1 MENNV
6 NFDDQV
12 IRIVKRFLVKMDKC
26 PDEQRTPNNLWQPC
40 ADFVHE
46 EISKAFANK
55 KLDSNDMRKYLDIF
69 QSNEEGRGTYFKK
82 VIKQAYKLLIDQAE
96 EKRRRRN
103 SMNEES
109 RKRRK
114 TAKLAAQLAPQP
126 LQPVDS
132 DFSLFDYQDLLVLV
146 LPELTLEEAGRLLAG
161 TCKKMAQIVRSD
173 IIEWKINHSVRQLEI
188 RSDQCYYEDVRYM
201 FERVY
206 PWCKDKDLS
215 PYAEWLMMEVC
226 RQDACSLA
234 RWDVFIDC
242 ILHDTDNPL
251 QDDFLNLVQ
260 PNKISEIK
268 ARNMEELSRIIEE
281 KCLGFVSPFCW
292 KEWDPVPTWCE
303 RVQTAFGEWR
313 AKLPFAIDECRI
325 NAHSILARISEET
338 FKDVKNNIDIE
349 IDDGTNPFRN
359 WNHFAYTLLT
369 ECHAQYKIPQDAEW
383 HDDYAFVGDDF
394 ERDEGADYGLPRRM
408 YAEEDE
414 EYEEDEDQ
422 EDEDD

>member
-6 NFDDQV
+6 KFDDQV
-12 IRIVKRFLVKMDKC
+12 MEIVQRFLAKMDSR
-26 PDEQRTPNNLWQPC
+26 PDEERTPNKLWKEC
-40 ADFVHE
+40 AAFVHE
-46 EISKAFANK
+46 EISKSFAKK
-55 KLDSNDMRKYLDIF
+55 KLDGNDMRKYLDILEY
-69 QSNEEGRGTYFKK
+69 NEEGRGAYFKH

-103 SMNEES
+103 SMNQVS

-114 TAKLAAQLAPQP
+114 TAQLAAQLAPQR
-126 LQPVDS
+126 LQAVDS
-132 DFSLFDYQDLLVLV
+132 GFGLFDAQDLLDLV
-146 LPELTLEEAGRLLAG
+146 LPQFTLQEAARLLAG
-161 TCKKMAQIVRSD
+161 TCKKMAQIVRGD
-173 IIEWKINHSVRQLEI
+173 TILWKINLSVRQLEI
-188 RSDQCYYEDVRYM
+188 RSDQCYDEDVRYM

-206 PWCKDKDLS
+206 PWYKDQDLS
-215 PYAEWLMMEVC
+215 PYAEWLIMEVC
-226 RQDACSLA
+226 RQDACSGE
-234 RWDVFIDC
+234 RWHVFFGC

-251 QDDFLNLVQ
+251 EDDFLRLVQ
-260 PNKISEIK
+260 PNKISEII
-268 ARNMEELSRIIEE
+268 ARNMEDLNRIIEQE
-281 KCLGFVSPFCW
+281 CLRFVSPFCW

-313 AKLPFAIDECRI
+313 AKLPFAIDECKI

-338 FKDVKNNIDIE
+338 FEYVKNNIDIE
-349 IDDGTNPFRN
+349 IDDETDPFRN
-359 WNHFAYTLLT
+359 WNHFAYRLLT

-383 HDDYAFVGDDF
+383 HDDYRYVGDDF
-394 ERDEGADYGLPRRM
+394 KRDEGADYGLPRRM